1 MSERGAG
8 RTVLSASTG
17 TLVARVL
24 GFLRNIALAAAL
36 GTGLVSD
43 SYNLA
48 NQVPNQIF
56 LLLGGGVIAAVFLPQ
71 LATLR
76 VRSEHDADRY
86 GTVLLVCSAAFG
98 VVVSGLLLAFSGPL
112 ISVLGG
118 GSWGFSQRELTLAFF
133 LWCTPQ
139 VAAASVFTVASQLM
153 NARGRFTSVSWLPA
167 VSSVG
172 VIAGAII
179 VIAAGDVS
187 ADSPGSVSL
196 VAITVLGA
204 ATLGGTV
211 LQSVV
216 LCVLLGRAGFRPSW
230 GTSGLRGL
238 GLRLAAR
245 TGLLAV
251 ASAVCYQI
259 SNLLTAAWAAQAGAT
274 AADAGA
280 VGFGYS
286 ALFYAQ
292 AIVSVVQGVAVSSLA
307 SVLLQRLSRH
317 FAASNDE
324 EAFSELSEALLRLAS
339 FILPVAGLLVAVGP
353 GLSELMFA
361 RGETSTD
368 SARIIGVVL
377 AVFAS
382 SLLPFA
388 WHVLL
393 IRPFYAKHDGIRP
406 LYSAFVINTIW
417 AGTGLV
423 GLLVLP
429 PQGVILGL
437 ATGFALSYWIDLP
450 IKLRW
455 LRLRLGFRVEP
466 AVSRGVGRGAAVSSS
481 LAVVIG
487 APGWVL
493 LFVLDPPTLA
503 VLGVVA
509 LQSLVFVGAYVLL
522 TRRSSISPVDLV
534 RWLKK

>member
-98 VVVSGLLLAFSGPL
+98 IIVTVLLLLVAPGL
-112 ISVLGG
+112 ISALGG
-118 GSWGFSQRELTLAFF
+118 FSWGNSQRELTIAFF
-133 LWCTPQ
+133 FWCIPQ
-139 VAAASVFTVASQLM
+139 VAVASVFTVASQLM

-167 VSSVG
+167 LSSVG
-172 VIAGAII
+172 IIVGALVVIGSGAVDADAPQSVPLVVIA
-179 VIAAGDVS
+179 
-187 ADSPGSVSL
+187 
-196 VAITVLGA
+196 VLGM

-211 LQSVV
+211 LQTVV
-216 LCVLLGRAGFRPSW
+216 LCILLLSAGFRPRW
-230 GTSGLRGL
+230 RGGVRGL
-238 GLRLAAR
+238 GLRVAAR

-251 ASAVCYQI
+251 ASAICYQV
-259 SNLLTAAWAAQAGAT
+259 SNLLTAAWASQAGAI
-274 AADAGA
+274 AADSGLA
-280 VGFGYS
+280 GFGFS

-307 SVLLQRLSRH
+307 SVLLQRLSKH
-317 FAASNDE
+317 FAASDDAA
-324 EAFSELSEALLRLAS
+324 AFHELDDALLRLAS
-339 FILPVAGLLVAVGP
+339 FVLPVAGLLVALGP
-353 GLSELMFA
+353 GLGELMFA
-361 RGETSTD
+361 RGETSSD
-368 SARIIGVVL
+368 AARVIGLILAVL
-377 AVFAS
+377 AAG
-382 SLLPFA
+382 LLPYS
-388 WHVLL
+388 WHSLL
-393 IRPFYAKHDGIRP
+393 IRPFYAKHDALRP
-406 LYSAFVINTIW
+406 LYSALIINTIW
-417 AGTGLV
+417 IAVGLA

-429 PQGVILGL
+429 AQWVVLGL
-437 ATGFALSYWIDLP
+437 AAGFAASYWIDLP
-450 IKLRW
+450 VKLAW
-455 LRLRLGFRVEP
+455 LSSRIGYRLDDRGRRDIIR
-466 AVSRGVGRGAAVSSS
+466 AVLVTVCLSLIVG
-481 LAVVIG
+481 I
-487 APGWVL
+487 PGWMVL
-493 LFVLDPPTLA
+493 FSVDPPLLA

>member
-71 LATLR
+71 LAKLHL
-76 VRSEHDADRY
+76 RSERDADRY
-86 GTVLLVCSAAFG
+86 GTILLLCSAAFG
-98 VVVSGLLLAFSGPL
+98 LVVTGLLLAFSGPL
-112 ISVLGG
+112 IAVLGG

-172 VIAGAII
+172 VIAGA
-179 VIAAGDVS
+179 VVVLSAGDVQ
-187 ADSPGSVSL
+187 ADAPGSVSL

-211 LQSVV
+211 LQTVV
-216 LCVLLGRAGFRPSW
+216 LCALLIRAGFRPRWS
-230 GTSGLRGL
+230 GGLRGL

-259 SNLLTAAWAAQAGAT
+259 SNLLTAAWASQAGAT
-274 AADAGA
+274 AADAGV

-324 EAFSELSEALLRLAS
+324 EAFRELSEALLRLAS
-339 FILPVAGLLVAVGP
+339 FILPVAGLLVALGP

-368 SARIIGVVL
+368 SARIIGLVL

-455 LRLRLGFRVEP
+455 LHRRIGFRIESQVR
-466 AVSRGVGRGAAVSSS
+466 RGVVRGAITTAVLSI
-481 LAVVIG
+481 VIG
-487 APGWVL
+487 TPGWLL
-493 LFVLDPPTLA
+493 LFLLDPPTLA
-503 VLGVVA
+503 VLGIVA
-509 LQSLVFVGAYVLL
+509 VQTLVFVAAYALA